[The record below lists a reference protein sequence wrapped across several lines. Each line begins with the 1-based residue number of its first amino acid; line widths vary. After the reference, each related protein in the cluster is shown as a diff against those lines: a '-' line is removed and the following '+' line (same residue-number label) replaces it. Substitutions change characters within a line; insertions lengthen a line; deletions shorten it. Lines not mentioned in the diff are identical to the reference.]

1 MGNNGEQR
9 FECRLSLGKSGKSR
23 KVGWTMQRSWFLSAA
38 ISKWHPE
45 FSREFFSPFIAPAPF
60 FLPSLL
66 SFFLLPPAKDVP
78 LPSPLAIASP
88 AQPIFSAAS
97 FNGLSR
103 GLIGNS
109 FPRIFSSMKNLSLSL
124 SVCLSVCFPALS
136 SNVATLLHK
145 IGEEGGKGEKEEDEE
160 DDGAPLYKAS
170 ERYGRAWLFALP
182 VSFFPLWVSKVSGVS
197 VTVSVLARSTPFL
210 DDLHPTES
218 VLLVLHRS
226 GNIDDSKLW
235 L

>member
-1 MGNNGEQR
+1 MSLSPHLSPSPA
-9 FECRLSLGKSGKSR
+9 RLSLFFPRLLLMASLEVLS
-23 KVGWTMQRSWFLSAA
+23 VTRSL
-38 ISKWHPE
+38 E
-45 FSREFFSPFIAPAPF
+45 
-60 FLPSLL
+60 
-66 SFFLLPPAKDVP
+66 
-78 LPSPLAIASP
+78 
-88 AQPIFSAAS
+88 
-97 FNGLSR
+97 
-103 GLIGNS
+103 S
-109 FPRIFSSMKNLSLSL
+109 FPRWRISLSLSL

-197 VTVSVLARSTPFL
+197 VTVSVLARSTSFL

-218 VLLVLHRS
+218 VLLIHRS
-226 GNIDDSKLW
+226 GNIEVVIVKFYCVWWMDVLW
-235 L
+235 K